1 MAPIKL
7 PRVVIAGLAG
17 DTGKTLVSLGLVRA
31 LRSRDLNVAPFKK
44 GPDFIDAAWLGAA
57 ADMAG
62 RNLDTYLMREDAV
75 LASLA
80 QLGEFCDVAVV
91 EGNRGLFDGLD
102 ADGTHSTANLAKLI
116 EAPVVLVVDCTKSTR
131 TVAAQVMGCQAMDP
145 GLEIAGVIL
154 NRMGTGRQESLI
166 REAVTEACRLP
177 VLGAI
182 PRIKGEFLPSRHL
195 GLVTAMEHPRAQ
207 EALERVAAAIRQH
220 VDISAILDAAR
231 RAPDLVTDAGADEV
245 PYTGQEVRIGVLQDA
260 AFSFYY
266 PENLE
271 ALMKRGAQLVKISP
285 LGDRELPEIDALYA
299 GGGFPEVYAAALSA
313 NREFCDQL
321 AERIAEGLPVW
332 AECGGLMYLGRA
344 LSTPAA
350 TYPMVGALPIVVEQ
364 LDKPQGHGYMQ
375 VRVDEDNPF
384 FDEGTEMRGHEFHY
398 SRLEAMDH
406 KLKTVF
412 KVQRGE
418 GLGGGRDGILVGSVL
433 AAYTHLHALGTP
445 QWADKLVGVAA
456 GRRGLRAGQRAYR
469 EPAMRSGE
477 RDRKGKLRSEV
488 EQLVVRGELEKLDA
502 LISENPRAIRYLLG
516 LSYRPDDKI
525 RKAAA
530 RGIALAGKH
539 HPGLVQNVIRRLV
552 WAMNEESGANALTAP
567 VVLQAIAEERP
578 ELLLPMVPDIIR
590 LAGDNALYD
599 GLARALHMVRDGC
612 PGKLGKSL
620 SDALNRRIGR
630 RGEPHGI
637 GSAI

>member
-1 MAPIKL
+1 
-7 PRVVIAGLAG
+7 
-17 DTGKTLVSLGLVRA
+17 
-31 LRSRDLNVAPFKK
+31 
-44 GPDFIDAAWLGAA
+44 
-57 ADMAG
+57 
-62 RNLDTYLMREDAV
+62 
-75 LASLA
+75 
-80 QLGEFCDVAVV
+80 VAVV

-102 ADGTHSTANLAKLI
+102 ASGTHSTANLAKLI
-116 EAPVVLVVDCTKSTR
+116 DAPVVLVVDCTKSTR
-131 TVAAQVMGCQAMDP
+131 TVAAQVMGCQSMDP
-145 GLEIAGVIL
+145 ELEIAGVIL
-154 NRMGTGRQESLI
+154 NRVGTSRQESVI
-166 REAVTEACRLP
+166 REAVSDACGLP
-177 VLGAI
+177 VFGTL
-182 PRIKGEFLPSRHL
+182 PRIKGEILPSRHL

-207 EALERVAAAIRQH
+207 EALERVAVSIRQH
-220 VDISAILDAAR
+220 VDISAILDAAQ
-231 RAPDLVTDAGADEV
+231 RAPDLAAGVGADEA
-245 PYTGQEVRIGVLQDA
+245 PDTGQDVRIGVLQDA

-285 LGDRELPEIDALYA
+285 LGDSELPEVDALYA

-332 AECGGLMYLGRA
+332 AECGGLIYLARA

-364 LDKPQGHGYMQ
+364 FEKPQGHGYMQ
-375 VRVDEDNPF
+375 VR
-384 FDEGTEMRGHEFHY
+384 HEFHY

-445 QWADKLVGVAA
+445 EWADSLVSAAA
-456 GRRGLRAGQRAYR
+456 GRKELRASQRAYR
-469 EPAMRSGE
+469 EPAIRSGE
-477 RDRKGKLRSEV
+477 RQRKGKLRREV
-488 EQLVVRGELEKLDA
+488 EQLVAHGELEKLDT
-502 LISENPRAIRYLLG
+502 LVSENPRAIRYLLG
-516 LSYRPDDKI
+516 LSYRPDEEI
-525 RKAAA
+525 RSVAA

-567 VVLQAIAEERP
+567 VVLQAIAEEQP
-578 ELLLPMVPDIIR
+578 ELLLPMVPDILR
-590 LAGDNALYD
+590 LAADNGLYD
-599 GLARALHMVRDGC
+599 GLARTLHMVREGC

-620 SDALNRRIGR
+620 SNALNERIGR
-630 RGEPHGI
+630 RGEPHGV
-637 GSAI
+637 GSAV

>member
-1 MAPIKL
+1 VAPIKL

-17 DTGKTLVSLGLVRA
+17 DSGKTLVSLGLVRA
-31 LRSRDLNVAPFKK
+31 LRSKKLNVAPFKK

-57 ADMAG
+57 AEMAG
-62 RNLDTYLMREDAV
+62 RNLDTYLMPEDAV
-75 LASLA
+75 LESLA

-116 EAPVVLVVDCTKSTR
+116 DAPVVLVVDCTKSTR

-145 GLEIAGVIL
+145 DLEIAGVIL
-154 NRMGTGRQESLI
+154 NRVGTSRQESVI
-166 REAVTEACRLP
+166 REAVTDACGLR
-177 VLGAI
+177 VFGAI
-182 PRIKGEFLPSRHL
+182 PRIKGEILPSRHL

-207 EALERVAAAIRQH
+207 EALERVAASIRQH
-220 VDISAILDAAR
+220 VDVSAILNVAR
-231 RAPDLVTDAGADEV
+231 HAPDLVAGVGADE
-245 PYTGQEVRIGVLQDA
+245 PPELQQTVRIGVLQDA

-285 LGDRELPEIDALYA
+285 LNDSDLPEVDALYA

-321 AERIAEGLPVW
+321 AERVAEGLPVW
-332 AECGGLMYLGRA
+332 AECGGLMYLARA

-364 LDKPQGHGYMQ
+364 FEKPQGHGYVQ
-375 VRVDEDNPF
+375 VRVDQENPF
-384 FDEGTEMRGHEFHY
+384 FGVGTELRGHEFHY
-398 SRLEAMDH
+398 SRLEAMDQ

-412 KVQRGE
+412 KAQRGE

-433 AAYTHLHALGTP
+433 AGYTHLHALGTP
-445 QWADKLVGVAA
+445 GWADSLVSLAA
-456 GRRGLRAGQRAYR
+456 GRKELRASQRAYR
-469 EPAMRSGE
+469 EPAIRSGE
-477 RDRKGKLRSEV
+477 WERKGKLRREV
-488 EQLVVRGELEKLDA
+488 ERLVVNGEVDELDA
-502 LISENPRAIRYLLG
+502 LVSENPRAIRYLLG
-516 LSYRPDDKI
+516 LSYRPDEKI
-525 RKAAA
+525 RKVAA
-530 RGIALAGKH
+530 RGIALAGKY
-539 HPGLVQNVIRRLV
+539 HPGLVQNVVRRLV

-567 VVLQAIAEERP
+567 VVLQAIAEEQP

-590 LAGDNALYD
+590 LAADNALYD
-599 GLARALHMVRDGC
+599 GLARTLHLVKEGC

-620 SDALNRRIGR
+620 SDALNKQIR
-630 RGEPHGI
+630 RGEPHGV
-637 GSAI
+637 GSAL